1 MLGEV
6 FIMTPKDKANEIFNK
21 FYFAKNKDGYHSMNR
36 YRTRE
41 CAYIALNEIID
52 QWEYINIYLADGSG
66 ELNPDLKYWYE
77 VKRELQKISV

>member
-1 MLGEV
+1 
-6 FIMTPKDKANEIFNK
+6 
-21 FYFAKNKDGYHSMNR
+21 MNR